1 KMGYDSIIDRLGSFG
16 LFQKRLFVL
25 FFLNGI
31 PNGLLI
37 TAIVFLHFVPTHRCK
52 LPFYERQYNQTQM
65 DRVRQF
71 VSVTTQMNGCGFRNL
86 STMQINQLLEKPS
99 FNYSEDIIPAVDDVA
114 CYEGYDYVSD
124 TGIESAMMEFDVV
137 CGDAWKKP
145 MISSLYLVGMTVGT
159 LSGIISDKLGRRPV
173 FLAST
178 LLQFLTVFCTSFA
191 PTLTT
196 YCILL
201 AICGL
206 SHLINYLSA
215 FVIGA
220 EFTTPNRRNLIS
232 ISSFISFSVGY
243 MIGPLAAYFVPNW
256 RWLMRLHGLIG
267 ILYIPMYW
275 LIPESPRWLLS
286 HGKREEAMTIL
297 GEVARINGCNV
308 NKEEIEMILG
318 EELDVTKDEVTEKG
332 LLFHVL
338 TVIRNSRTLIMVLI
352 ISVAIVIVYFGIS
365 LSVDT
370 LSGNIFINCFLMG
383 LIEIP
388 GLIAAFMGVK
398 YCSRSYAHS
407 GFMFLSGFAC
417 LLAALLKNV
426 HPIATLMFALIG
438 KTANAG
444 VFYIVYVHT
453 AEIVPT
459 NVRNV
464 YMCAGSF
471 AGRVGSILAPY
482 FGYAGKFEIFGFF
495 APYLTLSVVVMTSA
509 LMTLLFLPDTHLKRL
524 PESVEEVL
532 KMK

>member
-1 KMGYDSIIDRLGSFG
+1 MGYDSIIDRLGSFG

-52 LPFYERQYNQTQM
+52 LPFYERQYNQ
-65 DRVRQF
+65 VCF
-71 VSVTTQMNGCGFRNL
+71 FL
-86 STMQINQLLEKPS
+86 FKPLIIENVFNDSKNNPEYNVLPLGPKGISMYS
-99 FNYSEDIIPAVDDVA
+99 FLYSKNKLFK
-114 CYEGYDYVSD
+114 
-124 TGIESAMMEFDVV
+124 MFQFDVV

-352 ISVAIVIVYFGIS
+352 ISFSWVAIVIVYFGIS

-482 FGYAGKFEIFGFF
+482 FGYAVEIFGFF

-524 PESVEEVL
+524 PESVEE
-532 KMK
+532 

>member
-1 KMGYDSIIDRLGSFG
+1 
-16 LFQKRLFVL
+16 
-25 FFLNGI
+25 
-31 PNGLLI
+31 
-37 TAIVFLHFVPTHRCK
+37 
-52 LPFYERQYNQTQM
+52 
-65 DRVRQF
+65 
-71 VSVTTQMNGCGFRNL
+71 
-86 STMQINQLLEKPS
+86 
-99 FNYSEDIIPAVDDVA
+99 
-114 CYEGYDYVSD
+114 
-124 TGIESAMMEFDVV
+124 
-137 CGDAWKKP
+137 

-297 GEVARINGCNV
+297 GEVARINGYYRSTNFQ
-308 NKEEIEMILG
+308 
-318 EELDVTKDEVTEKG
+318 ELDVTKDEVTEKG

-482 FGYAGKFEIFGFF
+482 FDYFELVPAIW
-495 APYLTLSVVVMTSA
+495 LQHLV
-509 LMTLLFLPDTHLKRL
+509 LLFSLISRCC
-524 PESVEEVL
+524 
-532 KMK
+532 

>member
-1 KMGYDSIIDRLGSFG
+1 QMGYDSLIDRVGSFG

-25 FFLNGI
+25 FFVNGI

-37 TAIVFLHFVPTHRCK
+37 TALVFLHFVPTHRCK

-86 STMQINQLLEKPS
+86 STMQINQLLG
-99 FNYSEDIIPAVDDVA
+99 IIPLVDDVA

-145 MISSLYLVGMTVGT
+145 LISSLYLVGMTVGT
-159 LSGIISDKLGRRPV
+159 SSGLISDRIGRRPV

-206 SHLINYLSA
+206 SNLVNYMSA

-220 EFTTPNRRNLIS
+220 EFTTPKRRNLIS
-232 ISSFISFSVGY
+232 ISSFISFAVGY
-243 MIGPLAAYFVPNW
+243 MIGPLFAYFVPNW

-286 HGKREEAMTIL
+286 HGRREEALTIL
-297 GEVARINGCNV
+297 GKVARMNRCLSSMVIFIRKFTV
-308 NKEEIEMILG
+308 QMAYFSQQHVFLMKFIKVKEEKIITCLSHIEML
-318 EELDVTKDEVTEKG
+318 
-332 LLFHVL
+332 
-338 TVIRNSRTLIMVLI
+338 
-352 ISVAIVIVYFGIS
+352 AIVVVYYGLS

-370 LSGNIFINCFLMG
+370 LSGDIFINCFLMG

-388 GLIAAFMGVK
+388 GVIAAFLGVK

-407 GFMFLSGFAC
+407 GFMFTCGFAC
-417 LLAALLKNV
+417 LMAALFKNV
-426 HPIATLMFALIG
+426 HPIATLIFALFG

-459 NVRNV
+459 NVRHV

-471 AGRVGSILAPY
+471 SGRLGSIISPY
-482 FGYAGKFEIFGFF
+482 FGYAGKFKKFGFF
-495 APYLTLSVVVMTSA
+495 APYLTLSVVVMSSA

-524 PESVEEVL
+524 PESVEDVL
-532 KMK
+532 KM